1 MRGCHRGTGLCGKGT
16 SGVPAQDISS
26 SIPVPVGGPRV
37 PSACLSNP
45 CQNGG
50 SCLELEQGYAC
61 DCPEGYAGQDCRD
74 SEYPESLL
82 GCHLAGDALLECLCN
97 PRKKLPLQSSF
108 RAPGL
113 SCGPCL
119 PGSCA
124 LGLLAAGPEL
134 PQ

>member
-1 MRGCHRGTGLCGKGT
+1 M
-16 SGVPAQDISS
+16 
-26 SIPVPVGGPRV
+26 

-82 GCHLAGDALLECLCN
+82 
-97 PRKKLPLQSSF
+97 
-108 RAPGL
+108 
-113 SCGPCL
+113 
-119 PGSCA
+119 
-124 LGLLAAGPEL
+124 
-134 PQ
+134 